1 MAARFHASPGSERRP
16 ANVLRVAA
24 VPCPLLFPALTGR
37 SGHGLARISPTRAPD
52 RSTSGLRRAHPLVRA
67 LVALAATATLAAAC
81 SGAPQATDPTA
92 PADAAVSGG
101 ATPSSDDAAS
111 APVEADDQAGG
122 GDATGIEDDRSAG
135 DGAGVGDPAADPAAD
150 PAGDTPPAGESG
162 SAESGP
168 AENGSTEDAVPDEG
182 APGDGSGEGA
192 EPEGGFAED
201 VTPEDSLADGASP
214 APYLEF
220 NPWAAGP
227 IAPLTGSIT
236 TDFRL
241 GQRRPLAV
249 KIGNGDS
256 KDRPQAGLA
265 AADIVY
271 EVLVEAGFT
280 RLLAVFHS
288 EIPARIGPVR
298 SARSSDFAILEDLAA
313 PYLATSGANS
323 TVLRE
328 MRAAARAGT
337 LIDVGAMRMG
347 APYSRDRSRPAPHNL
362 YFSYES
368 LGGGDP
374 ESLPGGPL
382 DTPPEVL
389 FEYGSP
395 NPPGLPGAAGVT
407 VAYTT
412 LFGGEVSHVWD
423 DHLGGWVRIQDG
435 TLHTTETAVGVG
447 EIAPANVVVLSM
459 PYSTSAADRRSPQAL
474 SYGSGD
480 ALVLTSGSVHEAS
493 WERTEDRIGFRFQD
507 TAGNPLSLSSGSTW
521 LLLGNTS
528 RRWPLAEVTVLT
540 SSDATRLLA
549 DARAAAEAEANAAAG
564 S

>member
-1 MAARFHASPGSERRP
+1 MAARPDASPKSER
-16 ANVLRVAA
+16 
-24 VPCPLLFPALTGR
+24 
-37 SGHGLARISPTRAPD
+37 S
-52 RSTSGLRRAHPLVRA
+52 HPLVLA
-67 LVALAATATLAAAC
+67 LAALAATATLAAAC
-81 SGAPQATDPTA
+81 SGAPRATDPAGTA
-92 PADAAVSGG
+92 VSDGPTPSQDAAATPDAADGQARDDG
-101 ATPSSDDAAS
+101 ATGVEGDGS
-111 APVEADDQAGG
+111 AD
-122 GDATGIEDDRSAG
+122 
-135 DGAGVGDPAADPAAD
+135 DGAGVRETT
-150 PAGDTPPAGESG
+150 GDTPSTGGNGSSEGESAEGGSAEDAAPENGSSEGG
-162 SAESGP
+162 SAES
-168 AENGSTEDAVPDEG
+168 TVPE
-182 APGDGSGEGA
+182 DGSGEDAAPGDEA
-192 EPEGGFAED
+192 TEGVVPEGGFA
-201 VTPEDSLADGASP
+201 DGEPP
-214 APYLEF
+214 AAYLEF
-220 NPWAAGP
+220 DPFVIGP

-236 TDFRL
+236 TDL
-241 GQRRPLAV
+241 SLAQRRPLAV
-249 KIGNGDS
+249 KIGNGDP

-288 EIPARIGPVR
+288 EIPTRIGPVR
-298 SARSSDFAILEDLAA
+298 SARSSDFEILEDLST
-313 PYLATSGANS
+313 PYFATSGANS
-323 TVLRE
+323 TVQRE
-328 MRAAARAGT
+328 MREAARAVT
-337 LIDVGAMRMG
+337 LIDVGAMRMS

-382 DTPPEVL
+382 DAPPEVL

-412 LFGGEVSHVWD
+412 LYGGEVSHVWD

-435 TLHTTETAVGVG
+435 TLHTTETAFGLG
-447 EIAPANVVVLSM
+447 EIAPANVVVVSM
-459 PYSTSAADRRSPQAL
+459 PYGTSAADRRSPQAL

-480 ALVLTSGSVHEAS
+480 ALVLTSGSVHEAF
-493 WERTEDRIGFRFQD
+493 WERTEDRIGFRFRD

-540 SSDATRLLA
+540 SSDATRLLV
-549 DARAAAEAEANAAAG
+549 DARAGADAEANAASG

>member
-1 MAARFHASPGSERRP
+1 MAAPSHASP
-16 ANVLRVAA
+16 RV
-24 VPCPLLFPALTGR
+24 R
-37 SGHGLARISPTRAPD
+37 
-52 RSTSGLRRAHPLVRA
+52 RA
-67 LVALAATATLAAAC
+67 LVALTATATLAAAC

-92 PADAAVSGG
+92 PAGAAVSDGST
-101 ATPSSDDAAS
+101 ASSDDAAS
-111 APVEADDQAGG
+111 APVEADDQARD
-122 GDATGIEDDRSAG
+122 GDATGVEDDRSAG
-135 DGAGVGDPAADPAAD
+135 DGASVGETTV
-150 PAGDTPPAGESG
+150 DTPSVDENG
-162 SAESGP
+162 SAQGGSAQGGS
-168 AENGSTEDAVPDEG
+168 AENGSAEDAAPEEV

-192 EPEGGFAED
+192 GPENGSAGD
-201 VTPEDSLADGASP
+201 VTPEDGLVEAASP

-220 NPWAAGP
+220 DLWAAGP

-236 TDFRL
+236 TDFHL

-280 RLLAVFHS
+280 RLIAVFHS
-288 EIPARIGPVR
+288 EIPTRIGPVR
-298 SARSSDFAILEDLAA
+298 SARSSDFDILEDLAT

-328 MRAAARAGT
+328 MRQAAREGT
-337 LIDVGAMRMG
+337 LIDVGAMRMS

-382 DTPPEVL
+382 DAPPEVL
-389 FEYGSP
+389 FEYESP

-412 LFGGEVSHVWD
+412 LYGGEVSHVWD

-435 TLHTTETAVGVG
+435 TLHTTETAFGLG

-459 PYSTSAADRRSPQAL
+459 PYGTSAADRRSPQAL

-480 ALVLTSGSVHEAS
+480 ALVLTSGSVHEAF
-493 WERTEDRIGFRFQD
+493 WERTEDRIGFRFRD
-507 TAGNPLSLSSGSTW
+507 AAGNPLSLSSGSTW

-528 RRWPLAEVTVLT
+528 RRWPLAEVAVLT

-549 DARAAAEAEANAAAG
+549 DARAAAEAEANAASG